1 MYKRAGPVSRRF
13 VLRGVSAISAL
24 AAPML
29 ASPAYAQVAP
39 AATRT
44 RAVLRLRTFFAST
57 LGESTAERLRLANA
71 ALAGAD
77 PFDASSLLVE
87 IAAIGVIVRAQ
98 PVQDS
103 VRARYP
109 SRSKS
114 AIDRANAAFPDTP
127 WVNALCGAWHFEVV
141 RRSSFGAMML
151 GANRDAGRELF
162 ARAIAAPGGDQGL
175 RVAYAISLL
184 SEPSGTDVATATET
198 LSAAPTDAEPSDAP
212 EAYRATVR
220 QHADQLRE
228 LLRTRSVSQVQ
239 SYVLQSY

>member
-1 MYKRAGPVSRRF
+1 MVRVLGLAPV
-13 VLRGVSAISAL
+13 
-24 AAPML
+24 L
-29 ASPAYAQVAP
+29 ASPLFASRAYAQVES
-39 AATRT
+39 AATRD
-44 RAVLRLRTFFAST
+44 RAVARLRALFVAT
-57 LGESTAERLRLANA
+57 LGRSTAERLRLANS

-114 AIDRANAAFPDTP
+114 AIERATAAFPETP
-127 WVNALCGAWHFEVV
+127 WMLALTGAWHYEVT

-151 GANRDAGRELF
+151 GANRDEGRSCF
-162 ARAIAAPGGDQGL
+162 ARAVAAPETDPGV

-184 SEPSGTDVATATET
+184 SDPRDGDAAMAASVLNFTSSASG
-198 LSAAPTDAEPSDAP
+198 SADTPDS
-212 EAYRATVR
+212 YRATVLR
-220 QHADQLRE
+220 HAEDLRS
-228 LLRTRSVSQVQ
+228 LLQTRSLSQVQ
-239 SYVLQSY
+239 THVLESY

>member
-1 MYKRAGPVSRRF
+1 
-13 VLRGVSAISAL
+13 
-24 AAPML
+24 ML
-29 ASPAYAQVAP
+29 ASSAHAQTAD
-39 AATRT
+39 AATRA

-57 LGESTAERLRLANA
+57 LGESPAERLRLANQ
-71 ALAGAD
+71 ALASAD

-114 AIDRANAAFPDTP
+114 AIDRADAAFPDVP
-127 WVNALCGAWHFEVV
+127 WVNALCGAWHFEVA

-151 GANRDAGRELF
+151 GANRHTGRELF

-184 SEPSGTDVATATET
+184 SDPSGADAATAAEA
-198 LSAAPTDAEPSDAP
+198 LNVRPAESAPSDAP

-220 QHADQLRE
+220 RHADQLRE
-228 LLRTRSVSQVQ
+228 LLRTRGVSEVQ
-239 SYVLQSY
+239 SHVLQSY